1 MHLAEL
7 LVDAMRRHHLSAE
20 ALAYATGIRT
30 PRIRAFIEDGTEG
43 PVRPTPKEVTELA
56 TALALPLHEVLQV
69 SQERCAVTTAAS

>member
-7 LVDAMRRHHLSAE
+7 LADAMRRHHLSAE

-30 PRIRAFIEDGTEG
+30 PRIRAFIEDGTDG
-43 PVRPTPKEVTELA
+43 PVRPTRQEVTELA

-69 SQERCAVTTAAS
+69 SQERSAVTTAGR